1 MQQENILE
9 YIKIMTIKYAVI
21 INRELEIADIVSF
34 EWDNDAD
41 DPLYAY
47 GDAWSW
53 IETFETYEE
62 AEEYT
67 NSFKF

>member
-1 MQQENILE
+1 MA
-9 YIKIMTIKYAVI
+9 IKYAVI

-41 DPLYAY
+41 DPLYGY

-53 IETFETYEE
+53 IETFDTDEE